1 MYRRGWFLDRPQ
13 HRENRSV
20 NAREEIMLLR
30 LEQTERR
37 YNSPLLP
44 RSTNVVLIAGIY
56 VRKVIQLR
64 LEWNNDTGIYNI
76 DDFMMAFLVGDEMTD
91 SFFYDKKSVEI

>member
-1 MYRRGWFLDRPQ
+1 MVPGLVCIAVAGSSTGPNTGKTDRYV
-13 HRENRSV
+13 H
-20 NAREEIMLLR
+20 EEIMLLR

-64 LEWNNDTGIYNI
+64 FE
-76 DDFMMAFLVGDEMTD
+76 
-91 SFFYDKKSVEI
+91 

>member
-1 MYRRGWFLDRPQ
+1 M
-13 HRENRSV
+13 
-20 NAREEIMLLR
+20 
-30 LEQTERR
+30 
-37 YNSPLLP
+37 
-44 RSTNVVLIAGIY
+44 VLIAGIY

-64 LEWNNDTGIYNI
+64 LEWNDDTGIYNI

>member
-1 MYRRGWFLDRPQ
+1 M
-13 HRENRSV
+13 

-64 LEWNNDTGIYNI
+64 LEWNDDTGIYNI
-76 DDFMMAFLVGDEMTD
+76 DDFMMVFLVGDEMTD